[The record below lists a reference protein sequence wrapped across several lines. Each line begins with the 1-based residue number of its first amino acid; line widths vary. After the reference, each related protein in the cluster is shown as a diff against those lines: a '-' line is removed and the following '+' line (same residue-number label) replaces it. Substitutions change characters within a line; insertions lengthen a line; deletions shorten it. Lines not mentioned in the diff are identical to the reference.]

1 MIPGGLLDNI
11 GLQREGFQLR
21 RNICL
26 KLAENRADVEPF
38 LAGDF
43 GSYLHHMATE
53 GVWGGEPELAMAVK
67 VIKRPILV
75 YRIEKSGLFSGSQL
89 QLLKSSEYGVDS
101 SVEVPPV
108 CILFNNSHYDCLI
121 PRR

>member
-1 MIPGGLLDNI
+1 MDNI

-67 VIKRPILV
+67 VPVLCFLFLLLYCVHI
-75 YRIEKSGLFSGSQL
+75 YRVALLFSMRHPLVQIPAF
-89 QLLKSSEYGVDS
+89 DCRT
-101 SVEVPPV
+101 PV
-108 CILFNNSHYDCLI
+108 L
-121 PRR
+121 